1 MFDKGLSVS
10 SIRFYRFTIASCHFG
25 LKKKKIFEDGSTVS
39 SSQVLS
45 RFIRAFLLKRP
56 RYRSLLPSWSLPAVL
71 LALVMQPF
79 ELMH

>member
-1 MFDKGLSVS
+1 MLPVILD
-10 SIRFYRFTIASCHFG
+10 
-25 LKKKKIFEDGSTVS
+25 KKKNNFNNIFEDGSTVS